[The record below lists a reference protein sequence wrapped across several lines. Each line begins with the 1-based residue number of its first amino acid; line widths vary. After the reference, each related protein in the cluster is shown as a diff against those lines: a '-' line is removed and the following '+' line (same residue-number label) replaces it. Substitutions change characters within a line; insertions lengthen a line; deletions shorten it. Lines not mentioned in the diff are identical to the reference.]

1 MESQISEGR
10 AAGRAAVVTG
20 GSRGIGRAIGRTLAA
35 QGADVAL
42 LARTTD
48 TVERAARAIAQES
61 GRRAVGIT
69 ADVTQLSDV
78 QAALRTAHGQLGR
91 LDTVVACAGGGV
103 IGGTLDVPDAA
114 WEEQIRLKLLGYIR
128 AAREAVPYLRQSGG
142 GAIVLIGGGSAHDP
156 STRLAIASVMNAGL
170 LAFTKTF
177 ADEVAQDRIRVVM
190 VNPGLTETGLIDDM
204 AAQVERLRGTPA
216 QAAAAEMRAPNPLG
230 RVTLPADVANL
241 VAFLASDQAAMI
253 TGTSIDIDAG
263 ARRGLA

>member
-1 MESQISEGR
+1 MDSRTFEGR
-10 AAGRAAVVTG
+10 AAAVTG
-20 GSRGIGRAIGRTLAA
+20 GSRGIGKAIGHTLAGR
-35 QGADVAL
+35 GADVAL
-42 LARTTD
+42 LARTPD
-48 TVERAARAIAQES
+48 TVREAAQAIAAES
-61 GRRAVGIT
+61 GRRAVGVT
-69 ADVTQLSDV
+69 ADVTRLDEV
-78 QAALRTAHGQLGR
+78 QAGLRAAHAQLGR
-91 LDTVVACAGGGV
+91 LDALVACAGGGV

-128 AAREAVPYLRQSGG
+128 AAREAVPYLRRSGG

-204 AAQVERLRGTPA
+204 AAQIERLRGVPA
-216 QAAAAEMRAPNPLG
+216 QEAAAEMRAPNPLG
-230 RVTLPADVANL
+230 RVTAPEDVANL
-241 VAFLASDQAAMI
+241 VAFLVSDDAAMI

>member
-1 MESQISEGR
+1 MELHSL
-10 AAGRAAVVTG
+10 AGRAALVTG
-20 GSRGIGRAIGRTLAA
+20 GSRGIGKAIGRALAE

-42 LARTTD
+42 VARTSNVLSEAAHTIAQETGSRAIGIAADVTELGAVQGALRTTD
-48 TVERAARAIAQES
+48 AEF
-61 GRRAVGIT
+61 
-69 ADVTQLSDV
+69 
-78 QAALRTAHGQLGR
+78 GR
-91 LDTVVACAGGGV
+91 LDILVACAGGGV
-103 IGGTLDVPDAA
+103 VGGNLDVPDST

-128 AAREAVPYLRQSGG
+128 SAREAAPYLRQSGG

-177 ADEVAQDRIRVVM
+177 ADEVASDGIRIVM

-204 AAQVERLRGTPA
+204 AQQNERLRGEPA
-216 QAAAAEMRAPNPLG
+216 RQAADEMRAPNQLG
-230 RVTLPADVANL
+230 RMTMPADVANL
-241 VAFLASDQAAMI
+241 VTFLVSERAAMI

>member
-1 MESQISEGR
+1 MGSPALEDR
-10 AAGRAAVVTG
+10 VAVVTG
-20 GSRGIGRAIGRTLAA
+20 GSRGIGRAIGRALAGL
-35 QGADVAL
+35 GADVAL
-42 LARTTD
+42 LARTSGDLSKTAD
-48 TVERAARAIAQES
+48 AIARDT
-61 GRRAVGIT
+61 GRRAIGIAT
-69 ADVTQLSDV
+69 DVTQLSEI
-78 QAALRTAHGQLGR
+78 QAGLRRADSALGR
-91 LDTVVACAGGGV
+91 LDIVVACAGGGTV
-103 IGGTLDVPDAA
+103 GGTLDVPDAA

-128 AAREAVPYLRQSGG
+128 CAREAVPYMRRNGG

-177 ADEVAQDRIRVVM
+177 ADEVAQDRIRIVM

-204 AAQVERLRGTPA
+204 AAQTERLRGVPA
-216 QAAAAEMRAPNPLG
+216 QQAAAEMRAPNPLG

-241 VAFLASDQAAMI
+241 VTFLVSEQAAMI

>member
-1 MESQISEGR
+1 MGSPVLEDR
-10 AAGRAAVVTG
+10 VAVVTG
-20 GSRGIGRAIGRTLAA
+20 GSRGIGRAIGRALAG

-42 LARTTD
+42 LARTSGDLSETAD
-48 TVERAARAIAQES
+48 AIARDT
-61 GRRAVGIT
+61 GRRAIGIT
-69 ADVTQLSDV
+69 ADVTQWSDI
-78 QAALRTAHGQLGR
+78 QAALQTATAHLGR
-91 LDTVVACAGGGV
+91 LDILVACAGGGTV
-103 IGGTLDVPDAA
+103 GGTLDVPDAA

-128 AAREAVPYLRQSGG
+128 CAREAVPYMRQSGG

-177 ADEVAQDRIRVVM
+177 ADEVAQDRIRIVM

-204 AAQVERLRGTPA
+204 AQQTEKLRGIPA
-216 QAAAAEMRAPNPLG
+216 QEAAAEMRAPNPLG
-230 RVTLPADVANL
+230 RVTLPEDVASL
-241 VAFLASDQAAMI
+241 VTFLASDEAAMI

>member
-1 MESQISEGR
+1 MGSPALEDR
-10 AAGRAAVVTG
+10 VAVVTG
-20 GSRGIGRAIGRTLAA
+20 GSRGIGRAIGRALAG

-42 LARTTD
+42 LARTSGDLSETAD
-48 TVERAARAIAQES
+48 AIARDT
-61 GRRAVGIT
+61 GRRAIGIT
-69 ADVTQLSDV
+69 ADVTQWSDI
-78 QAALRTAHGQLGR
+78 QAALQTATAQLGR
-91 LDTVVACAGGGV
+91 LDILVACAGGGTV
-103 IGGTLDVPDAA
+103 GGTLDVPDAA

-128 AAREAVPYLRQSGG
+128 CAREAVAYMSKNGG

-177 ADEVAQDRIRVVM
+177 ADEVASDRIRIVM

-204 AAQVERLRGTPA
+204 AQQTEKLRGIPA
-216 QAAAAEMRAPNPLG
+216 QEAAAEMRAPNPLG
-230 RVTLPADVANL
+230 RVTLPTDVGNL
-241 VAFLASDQAAMI
+241 VTFLVSEQAAMI

>member
-1 MESQISEGR
+1 MGSPALEDR
-10 AAGRAAVVTG
+10 VAVVTG
-20 GSRGIGRAIGRTLAA
+20 GSRGIGRAIGRALAG

-42 LARTTD
+42 LARTSGDLSETAD
-48 TVERAARAIAQES
+48 AIARDT
-61 GRRAVGIT
+61 GRRAIGIAT
-69 ADVTQLSDV
+69 DVTQRSDI
-78 QAALRTAHGQLGR
+78 QAALQTATAQLGR
-91 LDTVVACAGGGV
+91 LDILVACAGGGTV
-103 IGGTLDVPDAA
+103 GGTLDVPDAA

-128 AAREAVPYLRQSGG
+128 CAREAVAYMSKNGG

-177 ADEVAQDRIRVVM
+177 ADEVASDRIRIVM

-204 AAQVERLRGTPA
+204 AQQTEKLRGIPA
-216 QAAAAEMRAPNPLG
+216 QEAAAEMRAPNPLG
-230 RVTLPADVANL
+230 RVTLPTDVGNL
-241 VAFLASDQAAMI
+241 VTFLVSEQAAMI

>member
-1 MESQISEGR
+1 MGSPALED
-10 AAGRAAVVTG
+10 RAAVVTG
-20 GSRGIGRAIGRTLAA
+20 GSRGIGKAIGRALAL

-42 LARTTD
+42 LARTSGDVCETAD
-48 TVERAARAIAQES
+48 AIARET
-61 GRRAVGIT
+61 GRRATGIAT
-69 ADVTQLSDV
+69 DVTQLNEI
-78 QAALRTAHGQLGR
+78 QAGLGKAHSELGR
-91 LDTVVACAGGGV
+91 LDILVACAGGGTV
-103 IGGTLDVPDAA
+103 GGSLDVPDAA

-128 AAREAVPYLRQSGG
+128 CAREAVPYMRQSGG

-204 AAQVERLRGTPA
+204 AQQIEHLRGVPA
-216 QAAAAEMRAPNPLG
+216 QQAAAEMRAPNPLG

-241 VAFLASDQAAMI
+241 VTFLVSDQAAMI

>member
-1 MESQISEGR
+1 MGSPALENR
-10 AAGRAAVVTG
+10 VAVVTG
-20 GSRGIGRAIGRTLAA
+20 GSRGIGRAIGRALAG

-42 LARTTD
+42 LARTADDLSETADAIARD
-48 TVERAARAIAQES
+48 TGHRAI
-61 GRRAVGIT
+61 GIT
-69 ADVTQLSDV
+69 TDITQLSEI
-78 QAALRTAHGQLGR
+78 QAGLRRADSALGR
-91 LDTVVACAGGGV
+91 LDILVACAGGGTV
-103 IGGTLDVPDAA
+103 GGTLDVPDAA

-128 AAREAVPYLRQSGG
+128 CAREAVPYMRQSRG

-177 ADEVAQDRIRVVM
+177 ADEVAQDRIRIVM

-204 AAQVERLRGTPA
+204 AAQTERLRGIPE
-216 QAAAAEMRAPNPLG
+216 QQAAAEMRAPNPLG

-241 VAFLASDQAAMI
+241 VTFLVSEQAAMI

>member
-1 MESQISEGR
+1 MGSPALEDR
-10 AAGRAAVVTG
+10 VAVITG
-20 GSRGIGRAIGRTLAA
+20 GSRGIGKAIGRALAG

-42 LARTTD
+42 FARTSGDLSETAD
-48 TVERAARAIAQES
+48 AIARET
-61 GRRAVGIT
+61 GRRATGIAT
-69 ADVTQLSDV
+69 DVTELSDI
-78 QAALRTAHGQLGR
+78 QAGLRRANSALGR
-91 LDTVVACAGGGV
+91 LDILVACAGGGTV
-103 IGGTLDVPDAA
+103 GGSLDVPDAA

-128 AAREAVPYLRQSGG
+128 CAREAVPYMRQNGG

-170 LAFTKTF
+170 LSFTKTF
-177 ADEVAQDRIRVVM
+177 ADEAAEDGIRIVM

-204 AAQVERLRGTPA
+204 AQQTERLRGIPA
-216 QAAAAEMRAPNPLG
+216 QHAAAEMRAPNPLG

-241 VAFLASDQAAMI
+241 VTFLVSDQAAMI